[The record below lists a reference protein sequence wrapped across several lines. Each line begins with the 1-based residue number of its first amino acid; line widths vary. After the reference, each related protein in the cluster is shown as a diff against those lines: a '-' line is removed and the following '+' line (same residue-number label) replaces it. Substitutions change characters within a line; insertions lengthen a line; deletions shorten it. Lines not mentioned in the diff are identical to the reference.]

1 MYRATSAWG
10 CATTPVPIRSLLC
23 AVVFSLVYVSS
34 LTAPPTEEEL
44 RDLLHQCRTANTRS
58 GITGLLL
65 YRDSKFL
72 HLLEGERNRVTSLFD
87 KIKLDPRHQ
96 EVVVVR
102 EREQQERE
110 FPDWS
115 AGFGDLTD
123 RLGWVEVLTGAEGA
137 VVQTDTEAKFIGEL
151 LDLFDR

>member
-1 MYRATSAWG
+1 MCT
-10 CATTPVPIRSLLC
+10 
-23 AVVFSLVYVSS
+23 VVFSLIYVSS
-34 LTAPPTEEEL
+34 LTAPPTPEEL
-44 RDLLHQCRTANTRS
+44 RDLLHQCRTANDRS

-65 YRDSKFL
+65 YRDSRFL
-72 HLLEGERNRVTSLFD
+72 HLLEGERDRVVSLFD
-87 KIKLDPRHQ
+87 KIKVDPRHQ

-102 EREQQERE
+102 EREQQERQ

-123 RLGWVEVLTGAEGA
+123 RPARVEVSTDTAGA
-137 VVQTDTEAKFIGEL
+137 VVQTETEAEFIGEL